1 MGSQVYEPEREG
13 VYRMTIIAALD
24 SQFLEQFS

>member
-13 VYRMTIIAALD
+13 VYRMTSTVAL
-24 SQFLEQFS
+24 SPQFLEQFS